1 MIEKSPSFT
10 AGAFLHFCGLRQL
23 DQALEGRSQVLIWR
37 ILRTIMKRTNVCLKG
52 GVSLAREYFCAYHS
66 YIHQCRGLSDSELG
80 RLFRALLEYSA
91 SGELPSFKGRTA
103 VAFDFISANIDRDM
117 AQYELT
123 RKKNREN
130 VSKRYER
137 MRSNTSEC
145 QSYQEKEEEEKKKK
159 KM

>member
-1 MIEKSPSFT
+1 M
-10 AGAFLHFCGLRQL
+10 
-23 DQALEGRSQVLIWR
+23 
-37 ILRTIMKRTNVCLKG
+37 
-52 GVSLAREYFCAYHS
+52 
-66 YIHQCRGLSDSELG
+66 
-80 RLFRALLEYSA
+80 
-91 SGELPSFKGRTA
+91 
-103 VAFDFISANIDRDM
+103 AFDFISANIDRDM

-137 MRSNTSEC
+137 MRSNTSEG